1 MKKAALLSTA
11 LFISILKLYAQSI
24 SVNLIQPTDT
34 FFFKMDATTEEV
46 SSRVNFK
53 LAKGNKF
60 NFGQVTMKAHAI
72 DPFTLPKIYLNNKEM
87 NAGIYF
93 PNLKEDA
100 IFTFKKSSDTGMLKV
115 QTPIG
120 ENAAEIH
127 FVFSKSQLVE
137 EDNEIKIVVT
147 EKQKLNDLAIT
158 DLKLYLRAPLSNDII
173 RVSSEFPGGT
183 KGLVRY
189 LERSL
194 NRELP
199 MRNGAPVGKYPVL
212 VNFMVDTEGN
222 IFNLKA
228 ENDPGYGTAQEALR
242 VFKQGPKWVP
252 ASENGTNVVDQHRQT
267 IVFMVL

>member
-1 MKKAALLSTA
+1 
-11 LFISILKLYAQSI
+11 
-24 SVNLIQPTDT
+24 
-34 FFFKMDATTEEV
+34 
-46 SSRVNFK
+46 
-53 LAKGNKF
+53 
-60 NFGQVTMKAHAI
+60 
-72 DPFTLPKIYLNNKEM
+72 
-87 NAGIYF
+87 
-93 PNLKEDA
+93 
-100 IFTFKKSSDTGMLKV
+100 
-115 QTPIG
+115 
-120 ENAAEIH
+120 
-127 FVFSKSQLVE
+127 
-137 EDNEIKIVVT
+137 
-147 EKQKLNDLAIT
+147 
-158 DLKLYLRAPLSNDII
+158 LYLRAPLSNDII

-199 MRNGAPVGKYPVL
+199 MRNGAPVGRYPVL